1 MKVIAKLLL
10 LTEFLGKTGGIQAFF
25 IRHIFRAKV
34 SFSFR
39 INKKERIMTVPL
51 AFLAVVLIWSTT
63 PLAIKW
69 SGDDV
74 GFLFGVTSRMIL
86 GCLLAVAAV
95 FILRISYSM
104 SARAKRAYFASGLG
118 IYLAMLFGYWGA
130 RYIPSGWIS
139 VLFGLSPLITGILAK
154 IFLHE
159 ALTAAKIIG
168 LLSGILGLS
177 VIFLQGSSMTHDAI
191 LGVSLVLIG
200 VLGQTSTA
208 VWIKKINAKQHGL
221 AMTAGG
227 LLVSIPLF
235 VLTWFIFDGNI
246 PNTIPTRTGLSII
259 YLAVFGSLIGFS
271 LYYYLIHHLEA
282 SKVSLITMIT
292 PVTALFL
299 GAYLNNEPI
308 TTNITLGTLL
318 ILLGLMIFQWGDKWK
333 IIHH

>member
-1 MKVIAKLLL
+1 MS
-10 LTEFLGKTGGIQAFF
+10 
-25 IRHIFRAKV
+25 V
-34 SFSFR
+34 S
-39 INKKERIMTVPL
+39 L
-51 AFLAVVLIWSTT
+51 AFLGVVLIWSTT

-86 GCLLAVAAV
+86 GCLLAVSAV
-95 FILRISYSM
+95 FILRISYST
-104 SARAKRAYFASGLG
+104 SARAKQAYFASGVG
-118 IYLAMLFGYWGA
+118 IYFAMLFGYWGA

-139 VLFGLSPLITGILAK
+139 VLFGLSPLITGVLAK
-154 IFLHE
+154 IFLNE
-159 ALTAAKIIG
+159 TLSTARVIG
-168 LLSGILGLS
+168 LLSGLFGLA
-177 VIFLQGSSMTHDAI
+177 VIFLQGSSMTHDAV

-227 LLVSIPLF
+227 LLVSVPFLL
-235 VLTWFIFDGNI
+235 LTWFIFDGHL
-246 PNTIPTRTGLSII
+246 PDTIPTRAGLSII
-259 YLAVFGSLIGFS
+259 YLAIFGSLIGFS

-299 GAYLNNEPI
+299 GAYLDNEI
-308 TTNITLGTLL
+308 ISSNIIFGTLF
-318 ILLGLMIFQWGDKWK
+318 ILLGLIVFQWGDR
-333 IIHH
+333 

>member
-1 MKVIAKLLL
+1 MS
-10 LTEFLGKTGGIQAFF
+10 
-25 IRHIFRAKV
+25 V
-34 SFSFR
+34 S
-39 INKKERIMTVPL
+39 L
-51 AFLAVVLIWSTT
+51 AFLGVVLIWSTT

-86 GCLLAVAAV
+86 GCLLAVSAV
-95 FILRISYSM
+95 FILRISYST
-104 SARAKRAYFASGLG
+104 SARAKQAYFASGVG
-118 IYLAMLFGYWGA
+118 IYFAMLFGYWGA

-139 VLFGLSPLITGILAK
+139 VLFGLSPLITGVLAK
-154 IFLHE
+154 IFLNE
-159 ALTAAKIIG
+159 TLSTARVIG
-168 LLSGILGLS
+168 LLSGLFGLA
-177 VIFLQGSSMTHDAI
+177 VIFLQGNSITHDAV

-227 LLVSIPLF
+227 LLVSVPFLL
-235 VLTWFIFDGNI
+235 LTWFIFDGHL
-246 PNTIPTRTGLSII
+246 PDTIPTRAGLSII
-259 YLAVFGSLIGFS
+259 YLAIFGSLIGFS

-299 GAYLNNEPI
+299 GAYLDNEI
-308 TTNITLGTLL
+308 ISSNIIFGTLF
-318 ILLGLMIFQWGDKWK
+318 ILLGLIVFQWGDR
-333 IIHH
+333 

>member
-1 MKVIAKLLL
+1 MS
-10 LTEFLGKTGGIQAFF
+10 
-25 IRHIFRAKV
+25 V
-34 SFSFR
+34 S
-39 INKKERIMTVPL
+39 L
-51 AFLAVVLIWSTT
+51 AFLGVVLIWSTT

-86 GCLLAVAAV
+86 GCLLTVSAV
-95 FILRISYSM
+95 FILRISYST
-104 SARAKRAYFASGLG
+104 SARAKQAYFASGVG
-118 IYLAMLFGYWGA
+118 IYFAMLFGYWGA

-139 VLFGLSPLITGILAK
+139 VLFGLSPLITGVLAK
-154 IFLHE
+154 IFLNE
-159 ALTAAKIIG
+159 TLSTARVIG
-168 LLSGILGLS
+168 LLSGLFGLA
-177 VIFLQGSSMTHDAI
+177 VIFLQGNSITHDAV

-227 LLVSIPLF
+227 LLVSVPFLL
-235 VLTWFIFDGNI
+235 LTWFIFDGHL
-246 PNTIPTRTGLSII
+246 PDTIPTRAGLSII
-259 YLAVFGSLIGFS
+259 YLAIFGSLIGFS

-299 GAYLNNEPI
+299 GAYLDNEI
-308 TTNITLGTLL
+308 ISSNIIFGTLF
-318 ILLGLMIFQWGDKWK
+318 ILLGLIVFQWGDR
-333 IIHH
+333 